1 MASPSYPEFE
11 RFNPSRSPA
20 WRWERAQ
27 SLWEQ
32 RRHFSPHFDD
42 EETHEALRYLRACR
56 GRRGASSQA
65 VIARFQ
71 DIHAAR
77 LLYEGDSEARTEV
90 EARILAGQTDAEIA
104 WLTNIPTSTITVYE
118 GLFFR
123 CREHLDARDWISLQ
137 AIGTS
142 ADATSIL
149 KQLAYRGGPLAL
161 DIVLAVTRDRPLP
174 RHLFAAAPDPELAE
188 LRVRTAVKLLLDA
201 MIPSPRYSWKDQFKL
216 AKECRLASGEGA
228 PSRSLKEMCTLLDMA
243 HGRRSQA
250 KASKKRRPKASNTK
264 AGTAPHSPM
273 RAPEEFSLAS
283 LMSTITGGH
292 HDQADT
298 IFAH

>member
-1 MASPSYPEFE
+1 MTIPSYPEFQ

-27 SLWEQ
+27 ALLKQ
-32 RRHFSPHFDD
+32 GRHFSPLFDD
-42 EETHEALRYLRACR
+42 EATHEALRYLRACR

-77 LLYEGDSEARTEV
+77 QLYEAYSEARTEV
-90 EARILAGQTDAEIA
+90 EARVLAGQTDAEIA
-104 WLTNIPTSTITVYE
+104 WLTNIPPSTITAYE
-118 GLFFR
+118 SLFFH
-123 CREHLDARDWISLQ
+123 CREYLDARDWISLQ

-142 ADATSIL
+142 ADAGSIV

-174 RHLFAAAPDPELAE
+174 RHLLAAAPDPEFAE

-201 MIPSPRYSWKDQFKL
+201 MIPSPRYSWRDQCKL

-243 HGRRSQA
+243 RAPRSRA
-250 KASKKRRPKASNTK
+250 KAAKKGARRTSPAKA
-264 AGTAPHSPM
+264 AAAPDRP

-283 LMSTITGGH
+283 LMSALTGDH